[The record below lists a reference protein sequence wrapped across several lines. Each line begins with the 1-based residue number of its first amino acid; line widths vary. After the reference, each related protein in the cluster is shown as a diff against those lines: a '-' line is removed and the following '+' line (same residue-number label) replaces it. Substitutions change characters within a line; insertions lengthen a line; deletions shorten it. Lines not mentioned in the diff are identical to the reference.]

1 MSARISKIAAAAAV
15 ACAGIAAIAASRA
28 SSSNVKIGDTV
39 KAGDFFVDR
48 NAPAVGDGFELK
60 EGVTS
65 IDRSDPVLFGL
76 MALDLAPEVGKEPVK
91 ACAAIIDHNSGNI
104 YMLFETD
111 DGDINITADSI
122 LYRVQ

>member
-1 MSARISKIAAAAAV
+1 MSARISKIAAAAAM
-15 ACAGIAAIAASRA
+15 ACAGIAAIAASRTPRI
-28 SSSNVKIGDTV
+28 KIGDTV

-48 NAPAVGDGFELK
+48 NAPALDDGFELK
-60 EGVTS
+60 EGFTS
-65 IDRSDPVLFGL
+65 LDRSDPVLFGL
-76 MALDLAPEVGKEPVK
+76 MALDLAPDIGKEPVK
-91 ACAAIIDHNSGNI
+91 ACAAIIDHNSGNV